1 MPARCGAGMAGART
15 LCFVIELAVGIGLPL
30 AVQLWD
36 RGRLSPEQRAR
47 SWNGAT
53 WGAALYAFGPLSM
66 LGWGWVTRKSALGL
80 GLGILTGVGL
90 LALSV
95 GIGRLAAHLLGL
107 PP

>member
-1 MPARCGAGMAGART
+1 MAGART
-15 LCFVIELAVGIGLPL
+15 LCFVIEVAVDIGLPL

-53 WGAALYAFGPLSM
+53 WWSALYAFGSLSM
-66 LGWGWVTRKSALGL
+66 FGWGWVTRKSVLGL
-80 GLGILTGVGL
+80 VLGILTGVGL
-90 LALSV
+90 RVLSFW
-95 GIGRLAAHLLGL
+95 IGRLAAHRLGL